1 MRPLL
6 FFTVL
11 LWRGGTLGEGDD
23 GCNQVEVP
31 TEHEHGGQPLQVNI
45 SSQGQPDS
53 LVLNWGTPVPAG
65 LGYVLH
71 LTRLGLS
78 APLERRQLQAGPN
91 ASSFQ
96 FQDLVPGS
104 HYQLE
109 VTVLLPCSQNSTVTL
124 TAQMTPSPVLNL
136 RLNNSG
142 SPSKLEATW
151 ESAPGEQ
158 DSYQLLL
165 YHLESKTLSW
175 NISVAPGTL
184 SHHFDSLL
192 PGSEYA
198 LWITTWAG
206 DLHVKTSIHQWTAPI
221 PPEHLVLFA
230 MGTSALRV
238 SWSRTEG
245 AAWFHLTLLDLLDG
259 TILTAVAKRG
269 TTNHTFYHLSPGTPY
284 QLSLNA
290 TAGLLQIGGP
300 NATEWTYPSVPFDL
314 VLTPWPPGLSA
325 SWQAGPGHRDGYLL
339 QLTGQTERN
348 STLGP
353 EALNATFPGP
363 LPAGHYTLELTA
375 LAGPHGASA
384 QADAWLESFP
394 DSKARPQPGVLQ
406 LAGLQALREPGR
418 RVLLYAEGSPDIIA
432 NVSVLPNATHITFR
446 GLVPGAQYRVDII
459 LPSGVTTQSLMG
471 HTWPWPPQLL
481 EVASRGSTSNLDVQ
495 WVSPEGRRDGYRV
508 SWQEEGT
515 QKTLG
520 FLSVGSKQTNLTLKG
535 LTPGSCF
542 IVSAWAWAG
551 HLNSTI
557 QKAHACTFPATPATL
572 SLGNE
577 GKPSSLTARWSPP
590 PGALGGYRLWLYHLA
605 PLKLKEEA
613 VLSSEI
619 QSFSWPQLPQGMEF
633 LVQLV
638 ALRGLDESDIKNAT
652 AWTYPEAPVNLTL
665 FNMGSPE
672 ASALL
677 ASWKPSRA
685 QSFELTLYQLPMGN
699 ATHHVVLMGNATS
712 YTFWGL
718 EPGTAYSL
726 RAGGIGGP
734 YQAWAPNLTSWTPP
748 LTPTMVNVTSKDP
761 TRLCVSWDQA
771 AGSQDGYQVTLHQEG
786 TTTVSTHAVGPEVN
800 NISFSNLTP
809 GTKYWVEIVSL
820 AGPHHSAAAN
830 VTSWTPPLVPKELSV
845 TRHGDN
851 ATVTLTW
858 AAAPKG
864 QGECQAQLLES
875 GQLLSRQ
882 PVSLG
887 QAHLLLKGLI
897 PGHTFFLSVLCQAG
911 PLQASTSPIAL
922 LIEPRP
928 VEDVQCQPEAI
939 QLALNWTVPVGEV
952 ATCLVVA
959 EQLETGGK
967 AQAIF
972 SANTSQNYLRLPG
985 LTPATS
991 YRLSLTLLGR
1001 NGLWSQTVTLL
1012 CTTSPEA
1019 WRPPEMAAAPHLEPE
1034 AGAGVVIT
1042 RDMFGEDN
1050 GQIQWYGV
1058 IATINASLVQP
1069 SQEVISHTWYDHYYR
1084 GLDSYLAV
1092 LLPSPFRPGPWAMPR
1107 SWTVSVGTEDCGQ
1120 TQQTC
1125 NGKLKPDAQYRFSV
1139 AAFTSS
1145 DPVNPTV
1152 SFTAFS
1158 EPRAS
1163 VSGASMPLLVAS
1175 GIVSGCLFSL
1185 CAVLG
1190 LLCCRRVRTER
1201 SQKKNFYQEMTL
1213 YNKMNIHR
1221 PILSQ
1226 NFRQCYEDKKANGHQ
1241 IFFQEFEE
1249 LKEVGR
1255 ELSTLCAK
1263 NPANATK
1270 NRYPH
1275 VLPYDHSL
1283 VRLTPLDGEPYS
1295 DYINASFLP
1304 GYNRTEEFIATQGP
1318 LKKTIEDFW
1327 RMVWEQQIHTIVM
1340 LTVGMENG
1348 RVLCEHYWPLD
1359 FTPITH
1365 GQIIISLLEEDI
1377 KNDWTRREFQVQHS
1391 SHQEGR
1397 RVQQLQ
1403 FTAWPDHGVPETP
1416 SSLVKFAELVQ
1427 KQIQAAPRLVP
1438 TLVHCSAGV
1447 GRTGTFVALLRLL
1460 RQLREEHMVDVFY
1473 VVYALRQSRP
1483 LMIQTLVQ
1491 YIFLHSCLLD
1501 KIMEESAGS
1510 LVSWTIIV
1518 KNFSQNYAKRSAHCN
1533 AGFLREYELLQQA
1546 FRDQDNTA
1554 PHHLSRATP
1563 QLLSYERWRVNFPLE
1578 NSSVEPVQAWFFPG
1592 EAFVRDQIAL
1602 VGPAKIK
1609 EFWHL
1614 VWEHGARVLVSLCP
1628 LDTQNK
1634 KWWPVVEH
1642 PIHIEALT
1650 VHWVAQ
1656 RDVEGWLSLHLRVKH
1671 EKKEKELKVKLLQFP
1686 YWESGQEP
1694 PAWVLLS
1701 FLEAVGQ
1708 HYSRIK
1714 RKKPKTMLAY
1724 SRTGRVQ
1731 LGIFLAMD
1739 QLLQQAKFRGSVD
1752 IFGVVLHLAKACDSM
1767 MPTLEQYIYLYECVG
1782 SALANGLI

>member
-11 LWRGGTLGEGDD
+11 LWLRGTLEEDDD

-31 TEHEHGGQPLQVNI
+31 AESELGEQPLQVNV
-45 SSQGQPDS
+45 SNKGQPAS
-53 LVLNWGTPVPAG
+53 LVLNWGTPIPAG

-71 LTRLGLS
+71 LTQLGLS
-78 APLERRQLQAGPN
+78 APLERLRLQAGPN

-124 TAQMTPSPVLNL
+124 TVQTTPSPVLNL

-142 SPSKLEATW
+142 SPSRLEANW

-158 DSYQLLL
+158 DGYQLCL
-165 YHLESKTLSW
+165 YHLESQTLAW
-175 NISVAPGTL
+175 NISVAPGIL
-184 SHHFDSLL
+184 SYHFDSLL

-206 DLHVKTSIHQWTAPI
+206 ALHAKTSIRQWTAPI

-230 MGTSALRV
+230 MGTNALQA
-238 SWSRTEG
+238 SWNRAEG

-269 TTNHTFYHLSPGTPY
+269 NTSHTFYHLSPGTPY

-290 TAGLLQIGGP
+290 IAGLLQIGGP
-300 NATEWTYPSVPFDL
+300 NATSQTYPSVPFDL
-314 VLTPWPPGLSA
+314 MLTPWPPGLLA
-325 SWQAGPGHRDGYLL
+325 SWRAGPGHRDGYLL
-339 QLTGQTERN
+339 QLTGQAERN

-353 EALNATFPGP
+353 EALNTTFPGP

-384 QADAWLESFP
+384 QAHTWLESFP
-394 DSKARPQPGVLQ
+394 DSKTRPQPGVLQ
-406 LAGLQALREPGR
+406 LAGLQASREPGR
-418 RVLLYAEGSPDIIA
+418 RVLLYPEGSPDVIA
-432 NVSVLPNATHITFR
+432 NVSVLPNATHVTFR

-459 LPSGVTTQSLMG
+459 LPSGATTQRLVG
-471 HTWPWPPQLL
+471 HTWPRAPQSLQ
-481 EVASRGSTSNLDVQ
+481 VTGRGSSTNLDVR
-495 WVSPEGRRDGYRV
+495 WVSPEGRRDGYGV

-520 FLSVGSKQTNLTLKG
+520 FLGVGSKQTNLTLEG

-551 HLNSTI
+551 RLNSTT
-557 QKAHACTFPATPATL
+557 QKAQTCTFPASPVNL
-572 SLGNE
+572 SLGSE
-577 GKPSSLTARWSPP
+577 GNPSTLTAHWSPP
-590 PGALGGYRLWLYHLA
+590 PGALDGYRLRLLHLA

-619 QSFSWPQLPQGMEF
+619 QSFSWTQLPPGMEF
-633 LVQLV
+633 MVQLV
-638 ALRGLDESDIKNAT
+638 ALRGVDESDIINAT
-652 AWTYPEAPVNLTL
+652 AWTYPEAPANLTL
-665 FNMGSPE
+665 FNVGSPE

-677 ASWKPSRA
+677 ASWKPSGA

-699 ATHHVVLMGNATS
+699 ATHHVILMGNVTS
-712 YTFWGL
+712 YAFWGL

-726 RAGGIGGP
+726 RAGSIGGP
-734 YQAWAPNLTSWTPP
+734 YQAWAPNITSWTFP
-748 LTPTMVNVTSKDP
+748 LTPAMVNVTNRDP
-761 TRLCVSWDQA
+761 TRVCVSWDHA
-771 AGSQDGYQVTLHQEG
+771 SGSQDGYRVTLHQEG
-786 TTTVSTHAVGPEVN
+786 STVSTTAVGPEVN

-809 GTKYWVEIVSL
+809 GTEYWVEIVSL

-830 VTSWTPPLVPKELSV
+830 ITSWTPPLVPKELSV
-845 TRHGDN
+845 TMQGDN
-851 ATVTLTW
+851 AMVALTW

-864 QGECQAQLLES
+864 QGKCQAQLLES
-875 GQLLSRQ
+875 GQLLRRQ

-887 QAHLLLKGLI
+887 QTRLILRGLI
-897 PGHTFFLSVLCQAG
+897 PGHTFFFSVLCQAG

-922 LIEPRP
+922 LVEPRP
-928 VEDVQCQPEAI
+928 VEDVQCQPEATH
-939 QLALNWTVPVGEV
+939 LALNWTVPVGEV
-952 ATCLVVA
+952 GTCLVMA

-967 AQAIF
+967 AQPIF
-972 SANTSQNYLRLPG
+972 SANTSRNSLWLPG

-1019 WRPPEMAAAPHLEPE
+1019 WRPPEMAAAPHLESE

-1058 IATINASLVQP
+1058 IATTNASLVQP
-1069 SQEVISHTWYDHYYR
+1069 SREAISHTWYDHYYR

-1107 SWTVSVGTEDCGQ
+1107 SWTVPVGTEDCGQ

-1163 VSGASMPLLVAS
+1163 VSGSSMPLLVAS
-1175 GIVSGCLFSL
+1175 GIVSGCLFTL

-1190 LLCCRRVRTER
+1190 LLCCRRVRVER
-1201 SQKKNFYQEMTL
+1201 LEKNHFSQEMTP
-1213 YNKMNIHR
+1213 YKEMNIRR
-1221 PILSQ
+1221 PILSRNFQQ
-1226 NFRQCYEDKKANGHQ
+1226 NYEAKKANAHQ
-1241 IFFQEFEE
+1241 AFFQEFEE
-1249 LKEVGR
+1249 LKEVGK
-1255 ELSTLCAK
+1255 ELSKLEAE
-1263 NPANATK
+1263 NPANAIK

-1275 VLPYDHSL
+1275 VLPYDHSR
-1283 VRLTPLDGEPYS
+1283 VRLTYVDGEPHS
-1295 DYINASFLP
+1295 DYINANFIP
-1304 GYNRTEEFIATQGP
+1304 GYTRSKEFIATQGP
-1318 LKKTIEDFW
+1318 LRKTIEDFW
-1327 RMVWEQQIHTIVM
+1327 RLVWEQQIHTIVM

-1359 FTPITH
+1359 STPVTH
-1365 GQIIISLLEEDI
+1365 GQITICLLGEE
-1377 KNDWTRREFQVQHS
+1377 KGEDWTRRELQVQYGPQ
-1391 SHQEGR
+1391 QEER
-1397 RVQQLQ
+1397 RVQQLH
-1403 FTAWPDHGVPETP
+1403 FTAWPDHGVPEAP
-1416 SSLVKFAELVQ
+1416 GSLVKFAELVQ
-1427 KQIQAAPRLVP
+1427 EEIKAAPSTVP

-1447 GRTGTFVALLRLL
+1447 GRTGTFVALIRLL
-1460 RQLREEHMVDVFY
+1460 RQLQEEQMVDVFY
-1473 VVYALRQSRP
+1473 TVYALRQNRP
-1483 LMIQTLVQ
+1483 LMIQTLAQ

-1501 KIMEESAGS
+1501 KIMEEPAES
-1510 LVSWTIIV
+1510 LVSWPIIV
-1518 KNFSQNYAKRSAHCN
+1518 RNFAQKHAKRSAHTN
-1533 AGFLREYELLQQA
+1533 AGFLREYELLLQA
-1546 FRDQDNTA
+1546 IKDQDNSA
-1554 PHHLSRATP
+1554 QHQLGSATS
-1563 QLLSYERWRVNFPLE
+1563 QLLSYDRWKMKFSLE
-1578 NSSVEPVQAWFFPG
+1578 ENPANSVQAWFFPG
-1592 EAFVRDQIAL
+1592 GLSVRDQVAL
-1602 VGPAKIK
+1602 AGPAETE
-1609 EFWHL
+1609 EFWQL
-1614 VWEHGARVLVSLCP
+1614 VWEHGVRVLVSLCP
-1628 LDTQNK
+1628 LGTQNE
-1634 KWWPVVEH
+1634 KWWPVLEY

-1650 VHWVAQ
+1650 VRWVEQ
-1656 RDVEGWLSLHLRVKH
+1656 KDVAGWLCLHLRVKH
-1671 EKKEKELKVKLLQFP
+1671 EKKEKELKVKLFQFP
-1686 YWESGQEP
+1686 CWESGQEP
-1694 PAWVLLS
+1694 PAQVLLS
-1701 FLEAVGQ
+1701 FLAAVGQ
-1708 HYSRIK
+1708 HHSRIK
-1714 RKKPKTMLAY
+1714 KKKPKTVLMY
-1724 SRTGRVQ
+1724 SSSGIPQ
-1731 LGIFLAMD
+1731 LGVLLAMD
-1739 QLLQQAKFRGSVD
+1739 RLLQQAKFQSSVD
-1752 IFGVVLHLAKACDSM
+1752 IFGVVLQLARACGSM
-1767 MPTLEQYIYLYECVG
+1767 TPTLEQYIYLYDCVG
-1782 SALANGLI
+1782 SALANGLA